1 MSTDRKNSLSELMK
15 KSWQL
20 VKMYGYTMADAM
32 KRVWAISKL
41 KKQMLQGIVKFMYT
55 KLNGEVRTAWGTLK
69 HELLPQSSSNNSNRK
84 PNETLFCYFDTEKQ
98 AFRSFKIANYLQ
110 QA

>member
-1 MSTDRKNSLSELMK
+1 MSTDRKNNLSELMK

-20 VKMYGYTMADAM
+20 VKMYGYTIADAM
-32 KRVWAISKL
+32 RRAWAISKL
-41 KKQMLQGIVKFMYT
+41 KKQMLQGIVKFMYI

-69 HELLPQSSSNNSNRK
+69 QDLLPQSASPSSRK

-98 AFRSFKIANYLQ
+98 SFRSFKIANYIQ
-110 QA
+110 PA